1 MKTARAPLGVAPLA
15 DRGKLLALGL
25 GNLLATIDAGR
36 RHVVTQVHFTGGR
49 LDSQRGGNQE
59 IVGTMHTALGRGL
72 FVLLNSHETLLEEY
86 LNLAAQLAQNGEG
99 RNFFIAVGF
108 HRRFAIFV
116 AWHQGQGEE
125 NLIFHQG
132 QQVGLR
138 LHLEGIDLIVLQ
150 LILRQLFTGTKQ
162 QETIPNTTGPHQSL
176 KTALTLQHQVT
187 LDPQID
193 VELALV
199 VTLAMKLERHR
210 TDRLQQRIG
219 QTTKTLYRHR
229 SLHATSISGQR
240 PQVDHEAFLRHKR
253 GMILFSA
260 PRVKTLLDR
269 ANHRDNRLS
278 ATMKLVLASTSAYRR
293 ELLQRFDLPFD
304 VARPDID
311 ETPLPG
317 EAPQA
322 TAERLAVE
330 KARAVAGQFPDTLI
344 IGSDQVAYMGDA
356 RFGKPGTIERAITQL
371 KSMSGRTVIFHTA
384 LALLNTRS
392 GHVQVDAVPTEVRF
406 RNLSDDEIVR
416 YVNKERPLDCA
427 GSAKSEGLGITL
439 LDALSGDDPNALVGL
454 PLIALARMLR
464 NEGIALP

>member
-1 MKTARAPLGVAPLA
+1 
-15 DRGKLLALGL
+15 
-25 GNLLATIDAGR
+25 
-36 RHVVTQVHFTGGR
+36 
-49 LDSQRGGNQE
+49 
-59 IVGTMHTALGRGL
+59 
-72 FVLLNSHETLLEEY
+72 
-86 LNLAAQLAQNGEG
+86 
-99 RNFFIAVGF
+99 
-108 HRRFAIFV
+108 
-116 AWHQGQGEE
+116 
-125 NLIFHQG
+125 
-132 QQVGLR
+132 
-138 LHLEGIDLIVLQ
+138 
-150 LILRQLFTGTKQ
+150 
-162 QETIPNTTGPHQSL
+162 
-176 KTALTLQHQVT
+176 
-187 LDPQID
+187 
-193 VELALV
+193 
-199 VTLAMKLERHR
+199 
-210 TDRLQQRIG
+210 
-219 QTTKTLYRHR
+219 
-229 SLHATSISGQR
+229 
-240 PQVDHEAFLRHKR
+240 
-253 GMILFSA
+253 
-260 PRVKTLLDR
+260 
-269 ANHRDNRLS
+269 
-278 ATMKLVLASTSAYRR
+278 MKLVLASTSAYRR